1 MAACEI
7 GALAERRTAML
18 VDPALS
24 SGLPAFLTPRPGL
37 NSGFMIA
44 QVAAAALVA
53 DNKQRAFPASVDSI
67 PTSANQEDHVSMAAH
82 GARRLTAMAENAVN
96 IVAIELI
103 VAAQGCDFRLPLRS
117 SPALERARARLR
129 ECVPRL
135 EDDRY
140 LAPDIAV
147 AADLVRSGALVAAVG
162 QDLPAFDGGRA

>member
-1 MAACEI
+1 
-7 GALAERRTAML
+7 
-18 VDPALS
+18 
-24 SGLPAFLTPRPGL
+24 
-37 NSGFMIA
+37 
-44 QVAAAALVA
+44 
-53 DNKQRAFPASVDSI
+53 
-67 PTSANQEDHVSMAAH
+67 
-82 GARRLTAMAENAVN
+82 
-96 IVAIELI
+96 
-103 VAAQGCDFRLPLRS
+103 LRS